1 MDVVR
6 VLDNRAHSDV
16 DVRIPFSGDGARGS
30 GGRAWRGIFADC
42 HVGHASSVRRNGYE
56 KFLLGIDSA
65 SSGSLVD
72 HFGRGFQFIRQ
83 LCVDIRQ
90 LGISRAGI
98 QGAAIASVV
107 AHSISLFAM
116 VLYSLLVAEIRRYR
130 LFNNIWR
137 RDLQALSEIFNLG
150 WPISATLL
158 AETGLFGI
166 SAVMMGWIDVE
177 SLAAHG
183 IAIEIASIVFMVYLG
198 FANAGTAQLGRA
210 MGKKDR
216 IALTAASQSVVV
228 ITLIAA
234 GLTVAMMVAIPQTLV
249 VAFLDQNIELDS
261 KVVVVGVTLVQLAAL
276 FQLADAMQVVAIGL
290 LRGLSDTRTP
300 MIIATFS
307 YLIVGIPTGYVLGFV
322 VGFGGVGIWLGF
334 IVGLG
339 LAAVLLF
346 MRFRKL
352 LNRVDI

>member
-1 MDVVR
+1 M
-6 VLDNRAHSDV
+6 
-16 DVRIPFSGDGARGS
+16 
-30 GGRAWRGIFADC
+30 
-42 HVGHASSVRRNGYE
+42 GHASSVRRNGYE

-83 LCVDIRQ
+83 LCVDIWQ
-90 LGISRAGI
+90 LGISRAGHP
-98 QGAAIASVV
+98 GAAIASVV

-216 IALTAASQSVVV
+216 IALTAASQSVVA

-234 GLTVAMMVAIPQTLV
+234 GLTVVMMMAIPQTLV

-276 FQLADAMQVVAIGL
+276 FQFADAMQVVAIGL